1 MDKLT
6 NSMSFGFSTGKL
18 LTQMQLNNIHSGK
31 CNTSTYGSIWMC
43 MGRCPREES
52 DEGCAGKRNGE
63 TGAESETYK
72 ERVWFN
78 LLSKPWNGIGVIRE
92 SKKYICASL
101 PSTPLVFDA
110 PESTIYTKTAPSP
123 ASLHCSSC
131 RATFISPS
139 DLLWN
144 IWIKPIKNK
153 KLLLSI
159 NYKR

>member
-1 MDKLT
+1 
-6 NSMSFGFSTGKL
+6 MSFGFSTGKL

-31 CNTSTYGSIWMC
+31 CNTSTYGSIWTC
-43 MGRCPREES
+43 MGRSPREES

-123 ASLHCSSC
+123 ASLHCNLYFSLWSFMKHLNKTHKKKKNYSLALII
-131 RATFISPS
+131 RGNAGISVE
-139 DLLWN
+139 
-144 IWIKPIKNK
+144 
-153 KLLLSI
+153 
-159 NYKR
+159 

>member
-78 LLSKPWNGIGVIRE
+78 LLSKPWNEILV
-92 SKKYICASL
+92 SL
-101 PSTPLVFDA
+101 GRAKNISVPVCPPLPLSLTLPKAQSTLKQHPALPLCTAA
-110 PESTIYTKTAPSP
+110 PAEQPLFLPLIFYETSE
-123 ASLHCSSC
+123 
-131 RATFISPS
+131 
-139 DLLWN
+139 
-144 IWIKPIKNK
+144 
-153 KLLLSI
+153 
-159 NYKR
+159 